1 MCQRNAMI
9 PGARGKLRSYNGV
22 RPACL
27 QTRLAGARSRE
38 QGANL
43 EPLTIAL
50 CISIGTG
57 VPWLMAIH
65 SDYGARQLFWNSLV
79 GLAVALLC
87 ALAFERLS
95 PLYSIL
101 ALISA
106 GPVVVLLAINL
117 AQAVRRAIARR
128 MTPPPG

>member
-1 MCQRNAMI
+1 
-9 PGARGKLRSYNGV
+9 
-22 RPACL
+22 
-27 QTRLAGARSRE
+27 
-38 QGANL
+38 L

-65 SDYGARQLFWNSLV
+65 SDNSARQLFWNSLV
-79 GLAVALLC
+79 GLAVALTC
-87 ALAFERLS
+87 AVAFDSLS

-106 GPVVVLLAINL
+106 GPLIVLLAVNL
-117 AQAVRRAIARR
+117 AQAACRAVARR
-128 MTPPPG
+128 MSPPLG

>member
-1 MCQRNAMI
+1 MMKPALFGRMRLT
-9 PGARGKLRSYNGV
+9 GASF
-22 RPACL
+22 PA
-27 QTRLAGARSRE
+27 

-50 CISIGTG
+50 CIAIGTG

-65 SDYGARQLFWNSLV
+65 SDDSARQLFWNSLA
-79 GLAVALLC
+79 GLVAALLC
-87 ALAFERLS
+87 AVAFDRLS

-106 GPVVVLLAINL
+106 GPVIVLLAINL
-117 AQAVRRAIARR
+117 MQAVRRAIVRR
-128 MTPPPG
+128 LWPPQG